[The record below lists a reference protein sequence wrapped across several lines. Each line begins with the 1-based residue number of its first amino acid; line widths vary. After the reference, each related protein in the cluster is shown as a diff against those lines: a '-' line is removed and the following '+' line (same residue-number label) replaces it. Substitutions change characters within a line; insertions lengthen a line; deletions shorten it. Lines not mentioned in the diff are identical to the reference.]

1 MTQISHV
8 LLFWFVE
15 TPVQPLQI
23 SLFHKN
29 HPKTKNRKKQ
39 NKQKQNMALFWNS
52 APYQST
58 KYYMEYFVSRSLTE
72 VGPVVNNVKDKDR
85 YDDDRRQTNFN

>member
-23 SLFHKN
+23 SLFHKKP
-29 HPKTKNRKKQ
+29 PKTKNRKKQ
-39 NKQKQNMALFWNS
+39 NIPKQNMVFFLEQCS
-52 APYQST
+52 LP
-58 KYYMEYFVSRSLTE
+58 KYKVLHVTRSLTE